1 MAKLPSLFLVLSF
14 VVAMSVVGSQADG
27 GCDNDLQS
35 LISECNQYVMFPA
48 NPKIPPSDVC
58 CGVIKKAN
66 VPCLCAKVTKEIE
79 KVVCMEKVVYVAEQ
93 CKRPFE
99 HGFQCG
105 SKCFMCLFIY
115 MSIV

>member
-1 MAKLPSLFLVLSF
+1 
-14 VVAMSVVGSQADG
+14 MSIVGSQADG

-35 LISECNQYVMFPA
+35 LISECKQYVMFPA
-48 NPKIPPSDVC
+48 NPKIPPSDGC

-79 KVVCMEKVVYVAEQ
+79 KVVCMDKVVYVAEQ

-105 SKCFMCLFIY
+105 SYRVPRK
-115 MSIV
+115 